1 MNIMNII
8 ISILFYFRKYVNV
21 AKNVMFQ
28 KIKIYFYIFL
38 RDTIISLFIV
48 VYKIKDHMDE

>member
-1 MNIMNII
+1 
-8 ISILFYFRKYVNV
+8 
-21 AKNVMFQ
+21 MFQ

>member
-1 MNIMNII
+1 
-8 ISILFYFRKYVNV
+8 
-21 AKNVMFQ
+21 MFQ

-38 RDTIISLFIV
+38 RDTIILLFIV